1 MIFNRLNDLLKHPGP
16 NYCKE
21 LIKSA
26 KDNHP
31 KTLLDEEMR
40 ESLGVF
46 GQMSAKRKSTNERFD
61 QSNGKRKEKEPAELQ
76 KKRRKLVGDKNSL

>member
-21 LIKSA
+21 LKKSA
-26 KDNHP
+26 KDNHQ
-31 KTLLDEEMR
+31 KALLDEEMR

-46 GQMSAKRKSTNERFD
+46 EQLSAKRKSTNERFD
-61 QSNGKRKEKEPAELQ
+61 QSNGKNRK
-76 KKRRKLVGDKNSL
+76 RTG